1 MRALTGTSEEEAM
14 KRSARVRALFI
25 GLAVLLLLFVSIAA
39 VRADVSHTVR
49 QGETLFSIGRLY
61 GVNTYTI
68 SAANGMANPN
78 YIRVGQVLTIP
89 SAGGVAASGASYR
102 TAGGVRYHT
111 AGSGETL
118 FSISRLYGVSPHSIA
133 AANGL
138 TNPNYVRRGQVLTI
152 PSQAGWPYYGQWPGA
167 TTTTPAPAPTTAVA
181 AAVAPTPTPKPT
193 PNPCIPEQYAWNFRD
208 RQVCVVYCV
217 ANARRDQEGN
227 VVLGSHIPNDDS
239 FVTKIFATSHL
250 DGCWP
255 QPAEV
260 WFGNKTIRVSGMIGY
275 DRGSNS
281 PQIVVDSC
289 NSIQIVQ

>member
-1 MRALTGTSEEEAM
+1 MRKQGL
-14 KRSARVRALFI
+14 RVLRI
-25 GLAVLLLLFVSIAA
+25 GLVVLLLLATAIQA
-39 VRADVSHTVR
+39 VRANLSHTVR

-61 GVNTYTI
+61 GVNPYTI
-68 SAANGMANPN
+68 AAANGLADPN

-111 AGSGETL
+111 VGSGETL

-138 TNPNYVRRGQVLTI
+138 TNPNYVRWGQVLTI
-152 PSQAGWPYYGQWPGA
+152 PSQTGWSSNGQWPGT
-167 TTTTPAPAPTTAVA
+167 TTTTPTPTPTPTAAVA
-181 AAVAPTPTPKPT
+181 AAGAPTATPKPT
-193 PNPCIPEQYAWNFRD
+193 PNPCIPEQYAWNFVD
-208 RQVCVVYCV
+208 RQVCVVYYV